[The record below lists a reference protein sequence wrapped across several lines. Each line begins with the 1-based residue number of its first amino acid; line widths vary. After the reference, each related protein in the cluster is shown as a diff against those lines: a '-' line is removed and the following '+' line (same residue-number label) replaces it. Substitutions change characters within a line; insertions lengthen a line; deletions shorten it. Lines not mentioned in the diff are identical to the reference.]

1 MNKEMLSVR
10 PSVTASAPAQT
21 VLTHQQR
28 RLTAIK
34 RLLTAFKHLLMK
46 LTWGKLKKKTTSDI
60 TCIPVFKG

>member
-10 PSVTASAPAQT
+10 PLTRPSAPAQT

-28 RLTAIK
+28 RLTAFK

-46 LTWGKLKKKTTSDI
+46 LT
-60 TCIPVFKG
+60 